1 MGILVYAI
9 VFRILIKRYADVV
22 VSVSVHP
29 DKNIIASGSLDKTV
43 KIYYGSWFFNICIA
57 SLWFSGLWYN

>member
-43 KIYYGSWFFNICIA
+43 KIYYGS
-57 SLWFSGLWYN
+57 